1 MVVYNGNIYHAMG
14 LSWNDHFVD
23 FPDKPNSIR
32 TELSVVVWIEDRN
45 VFVVH
50 QLYSPNPIVGELGLS
65 STDIVQQHLWSLFI
79 AVDKQ

>member
-1 MVVYNGNIYHAMG
+1 MG

-23 FPDKPNSIR
+23 SPDKPNSIR

-50 QLYSPNPIVGELGLS
+50 QLYSPNPIVGELGL
-65 STDIVQQHLWSLFI
+65 
-79 AVDKQ
+79 